1 MSTLSSPFSLGRNE
15 PRGTTNWANL
25 DYYMIVCM
33 IVLIGFGLVSI
44 WSAGGGG
51 SITMTHPVFRQ
62 IVYTIVGI
70 PILVGMTLLDY
81 RYVKTFSWVFYAA
94 SLGLLASLMVA
105 GTTIGGST
113 RWLLFGPITIQPSEI
128 AKLAVIISLAV
139 FIADR
144 RHEMDRFVNYVLSAV
159 IVAIPAALVYLQ
171 PDLGTTGVFAF
182 IWLMM
187 MLIARTRLLY
197 IIGTILLA
205 IPAALISWMF
215 LMQDY
220 MRDRL
225 MISFNPELDRLG
237 AGYNIIQAQIS
248 IGSGGLLGH
257 GLTGGTQSQM
267 DLLRVRTTD
276 FIFAHAMGMF
286 GFIGAIALFVVI
298 GLLLWRI
305 MRVAHE
311 TQDPFAQLL
320 AAGITAMIFFQAF
333 VNIGMNVG
341 IMPVTGIPLP
351 FVSLGGSSLWTT
363 LAAIGLLQSVRIHHQ
378 RLAFQRDWSGR

>member
-1 MSTLSSPFSLGRNE
+1 MSTLSSPFSLSRSE
-15 PRGTTNWANL
+15 PRGTTNWANF
-25 DYYMIVCM
+25 DYYMVVCM
-33 IVLIGFGLVSI
+33 LVLLGFGLVSI
-44 WSAGGGG
+44 WSAAGGGAV
-51 SITMTHPVFRQ
+51 TMSHPVFRQ
-62 IVYTIVGI
+62 IIYAIVGI
-70 PILVGMTLLDY
+70 PILIGMTLLDY
-81 RYVKTFSWVFYAA
+81 RYVKTFTWVIYIA
-94 SLGLLASLMVA
+94 SLALLASLMFT

-144 RHEMDRFVNYVLSAV
+144 RHEMDRFVNFLLSGV

-182 IWLMM
+182 IWLIM
-187 MLIARTRLLY
+187 MLISRTRILY
-197 IIGTILLA
+197 ILGTIFLA
-205 IPAALISWMF
+205 IPLALFSWMF
-215 LMQDY
+215 LLQDY

-225 MISFNPELDRLG
+225 MISFNPERDMLG
-237 AGYNIIQAQIS
+237 AGYNIIQAQIT

-298 GLLLWRI
+298 GLLLWRT
-305 MRVAHE
+305 MRVAQE
-311 TQDPFAQLL
+311 TQDPFGQLL

-351 FVSLGGSSLWTT
+351 LVSLGGSSLWTT
-363 LAAIGLLQSVRIHHQ
+363 VAALGLLQSVRIHHQ
-378 RLAFQRDWSGR
+378 RLAFQRDWS

>member
-1 MSTLSSPFSLGRNE
+1 MSTLSSPISVSRTE
-15 PRGTTNWANL
+15 PRGTTNWANF

-33 IVLIGFGLVSI
+33 LVLMGFGLVSI

-51 SITMTHPVFRQ
+51 AITMSHPVFRQ
-62 IVYTIVGI
+62 IVYTIIGI
-70 PILVGMTLLDY
+70 PILVGMTLLNY
-81 RYVKTFSWVFYAA
+81 RYVKTFSWVFYFA
-94 SLGLLASLMVA
+94 SLLLLTSLTLA
-105 GTTIGGST
+105 GTTIGGAT
-113 RWLLFGPITIQPSEI
+113 RWIFIGPISIQPSEV

-144 RHEMDRFVNYVLSAV
+144 RHEMDRFVNFALSGV
-159 IVAIPAALVYLQ
+159 IVVIPAALVYLQ

-182 IWLMM
+182 IWLTM
-187 MLIARTRLLY
+187 MLISRTRIIY
-197 IIGTILLA
+197 IIGTVLLA
-205 IPAALISWMF
+205 IPAALFSWAF
-215 LMQDY
+215 LLQDY

-225 MISFNPELDRLG
+225 LISFNPERDVLG

-298 GLLLWRI
+298 GLLLWR
-305 MRVAHE
+305 MMNVAQT
-311 TQDPFAQLL
+311 TQDPFGQLL

-351 FVSLGGSSLWTT
+351 FVSLGGSSLWTS

-378 RLAFQRDWSGR
+378 RLAFQRDWT

>member
-1 MSTLSSPFSLGRNE
+1 MSTLSSPFSMSRTE
-15 PRGTTNWANL
+15 PRGTTNWANF
-25 DYYMIVCM
+25 DYYMIVCLL
-33 IVLIGFGLVSI
+33 VLMGFGLVSI

-51 SITMTHPVFRQ
+51 AITMSHPVFRQ
-62 IVYTIVGI
+62 IIYTIIGVPVLI
-70 PILVGMTLLDY
+70 GMTLLDY
-81 RYVKTFSWVFYAA
+81 RYIKTFSWVIYGATLLLLG
-94 SLGLLASLMVA
+94 SLTVV
-105 GTTIGGST
+105 GTTIGGAT
-113 RWLLFGPITIQPSEI
+113 RWIYIGPISIQPSEI

-139 FIADR
+139 FVADR
-144 RHEMDRFVNYVLSAV
+144 RHEMDRFHNFVLSGI

-182 IWLMM
+182 IWLMT
-187 MLIARTRLLY
+187 MLISRTRILY
-197 IIGTILLA
+197 IVGTILLA
-205 IPAALISWMF
+205 IPAAIFSWMF
-215 LMQDY
+215 LLQDY

-225 MISFNPELDRLG
+225 LISFSPERDILG
-237 AGYNIIQAQIS
+237 AGYNIIQAQIT

-267 DLLRVRTTD
+267 ELLRVRTTD

-298 GLLLWRI
+298 GLLLWRM
-305 MRVAHE
+305 MRVSHE
-311 TQDPFAQLL
+311 TQDPFGQLL
-320 AAGITAMIFFQAF
+320 AAGVTAMIFFQAF

-351 FVSLGGSSLWTT
+351 FVSLGGSSLWTS

-378 RLAFQRDWSGR
+378 RLAFQRDWT

>member
-1 MSTLSSPFSLGRNE
+1 MSTLSSPFSLSRSE
-15 PRGTTNWANL
+15 PRGTTNWANF
-25 DYYMIVCM
+25 DYYMIICM
-33 IVLIGFGLVSI
+33 MVLLGFGLVSI

-51 SITMTHPVFRQ
+51 DITMTHPVFRQ
-62 IVYTIVGI
+62 IIYTIIGI
-70 PILVGMTLLDY
+70 PILIGMTLLDY
-81 RYVKTFSWVFYAA
+81 RYVKTFCWVFYGFC
-94 SLGLLASLMVA
+94 LLLLASLMVA

-113 RWLLFGPITIQPSEI
+113 RWLVFGPINIQPSEI
-128 AKLAVIISLAV
+128 AKLAVIVALAV

-144 RHEMDRFVNYVLSAV
+144 RHEMDRFFNFVLSGV
-159 IVAIPAALVYLQ
+159 IVAIPAALVYTQ
-171 PDLGTTGVFAF
+171 PDLGTTGVFGF
-182 IWLMM
+182 IWLT
-187 MLIARTRLLY
+187 MLLISRTRMLY
-197 IIGTILLA
+197 IIGTVLLA
-205 IPAALISWMF
+205 IPMALFAWVF
-215 LMQDY
+215 LLQDY

-225 MISFNPELDRLG
+225 MISFNPERDVLG

-286 GFIGAIALFVVI
+286 GFIGAIALFTVI
-298 GLLLWRI
+298 GLLLWRT
-305 MRVAHE
+305 MRVAQD
-311 TQDPFAQLL
+311 TQDPFGQLL
-320 AAGITAMIFFQAF
+320 AAGVTAMLFFQAF

-351 FVSLGGSSLWTT
+351 FVSLGGSSLWTS

-378 RLAFQRDWSGR
+378 RLAFQRDWT

>member
-1 MSTLSSPFSLGRNE
+1 MSTLSSPFSSSSRSE
-15 PRGTTNWANL
+15 PQGTTNWANL
-25 DYYMIVCM
+25 DFYMIICM
-33 IVLIGFGLVSI
+33 LVLMGFGLVTI

-51 SITMTHPVFRQ
+51 AITPSQPVFRQ
-62 IVYTIVGI
+62 ILYVIIGI
-70 PILVGMTLLDY
+70 PVLAGMTLLDF
-81 RYVKTFSWVFYAA
+81 RYVKTFSWVIYAA
-94 SLGLLASLMVA
+94 SLALLASLTVA

-113 RWLLFGPITIQPSEI
+113 RWLYFGPISIQPSEI

-144 RHEMDRFVNYVLSAV
+144 RHEMDRFVNFALSGV

-187 MLIARTRLLY
+187 TLISRTRIIY
-197 IIGTILLA
+197 VIGTVLLS
-205 IPAALISWMF
+205 IPAALFAWAF
-215 LMQDY
+215 LLQDY

-225 MISFNPELDRLG
+225 MISFYPERDMLG

-257 GLTGGTQSQM
+257 GLTGGSQSQM

-298 GLLLWRI
+298 GLLLWRT
-305 MRVAHE
+305 MQVAQS
-311 TQDPFAQLL
+311 TQDPFGQML

-341 IMPVTGIPLP
+341 LLPVTGIPLP
-351 FVSLGGSSLWTT
+351 FVSLGGSSLWVT

-378 RLAFQRDWSGR
+378 RLAFQRDWK

>member
-1 MSTLSSPFSLGRNE
+1 MSTLSSPFSLSKSE
-15 PRGTTNWANL
+15 PRGTTNWANF
-25 DYYMIVCM
+25 DYYMIICM
-33 IVLIGFGLVSI
+33 AVLLGFGLVSI

-51 SITMTHPVFRQ
+51 DITMYHPVFRQ
-62 IVYTIVGI
+62 IVYTIIGI
-70 PILVGMTLLDY
+70 PFLIGMTLLDY
-81 RYVKTFSWVFYAA
+81 RYVKTFCWVIYGA
-94 SLGLLASLMVA
+94 SLLLLASLMVA

-113 RWLLFGPITIQPSEI
+113 RWLVFGPLNIQPSEI
-128 AKLAVIISLAV
+128 AKLAVIIALAV

-144 RHEMDRFVNYVLSAV
+144 RHEMDRLFNFVLSGV
-159 IVAIPAALVYLQ
+159 IVAIPAALVYTQ

-182 IWLMM
+182 IWLTM
-187 MLIARTRLLY
+187 MLISRTRLLY

-205 IPAALISWMF
+205 IPMALFAWMF
-215 LMQDY
+215 LLQDY

-225 MISFNPELDRLG
+225 MISFNPERDVLG

-286 GFIGAIALFVVI
+286 GFIGAIALFIVI
-298 GLLLWRI
+298 GLLLWRM
-305 MRVAHE
+305 MRVAQD
-311 TQDPFAQLL
+311 TQDPFGQLL

-333 VNIGMNVG
+333 VNIGMNIG
-341 IMPVTGIPLP
+341 LMPVTGIPLP
-351 FVSLGGSSLWTT
+351 FVSLGGSSLWTS

-378 RLAFQRDWSGR
+378 RLAFQRDWN

>member
-1 MSTLSSPFSLGRNE
+1 MSTLSSPFSLSRSE
-15 PRGTTNWANL
+15 PRGTTNWANF
-25 DYYMIVCM
+25 DYYMVVCM
-33 IVLIGFGLVSI
+33 LVLLGFGLVSI
-44 WSAGGGG
+44 WSAAGGGAV
-51 SITMTHPVFRQ
+51 TMSHPVFRQ
-62 IVYTIVGI
+62 IIYAIVGI
-70 PILVGMTLLDY
+70 PILIGMTLLDY
-81 RYVKTFSWVFYAA
+81 RYVKTFTWVIYIA
-94 SLGLLASLMVA
+94 SLALLASLMFT

-144 RHEMDRFVNYVLSAV
+144 RHEMDRFVNFLLSGV

-182 IWLMM
+182 IWLIM
-187 MLIARTRLLY
+187 MLISRTRILY
-197 IIGTILLA
+197 ILGAIFLA
-205 IPAALISWMF
+205 IPLALFSWMF
-215 LMQDY
+215 LLQDY

-225 MISFNPELDRLG
+225 MISFNPERDMLG
-237 AGYNIIQAQIS
+237 AGYNIIQAQIT

-298 GLLLWRI
+298 GLLLWRT
-305 MRVAHE
+305 MRVAQE
-311 TQDPFAQLL
+311 TQDPFGQLL

-351 FVSLGGSSLWTT
+351 LVSLGGSSLWTT
-363 LAAIGLLQSVRIHHQ
+363 VASLGLLQSVRIHHQ
-378 RLAFQRDWSGR
+378 RLAFQRDWS

>member
-1 MSTLSSPFSLGRNE
+1 MSTLSSPFSISRNE
-15 PRGTTNWANL
+15 PRGTTNWAKF

-33 IVLIGFGLVSI
+33 LVLLGFGLVSI

-51 SITMTHPVFRQ
+51 AITMSHPVFRQ
-62 IVYTIVGI
+62 IVYTVVGV
-70 PILVGMTLLDY
+70 PILIAMTLLDY
-81 RYVKTFSWVFYAA
+81 RYVKTFSWVIYAG
-94 SLGLLASLMVA
+94 SLLLLASLTVM

-113 RWLLFGPITIQPSEI
+113 RWLLIGPISIQPSEV
-128 AKLAVIISLAV
+128 AKLAVIIVLAA

-144 RHEMDRFVNYVLSAV
+144 RHEMDRFVNFILSGV
-159 IVAIPAALVYLQ
+159 IVAVPAALVYLQ

-182 IWLMM
+182 IWLIMM
-187 MLIARTRLLY
+187 VISRTRLLFL
-197 IIGTILLA
+197 IGTALLS
-205 IPAALISWMF
+205 IPLALITWMF
-215 LMQDY
+215 LLQDY

-225 MISFNPELDRLG
+225 LISFNPERDVLG
-237 AGYNIIQAQIS
+237 AGYNIIQAQIT

-286 GFIGAIALFVVI
+286 GFLGGIALFVVI
-298 GLLLWRI
+298 GLLLWRM
-305 MRVAHE
+305 MRITQE

-320 AAGITAMIFFQAF
+320 AAGITAMILFQAF

-351 FVSLGGSSLWTT
+351 FVSLGGSSLWTS
-363 LAAIGLLQSVRIHHQ
+363 LAAVGLLQSVRIHHQ
-378 RLAFQRDWSGR
+378 RLAFQRD

>member
-1 MSTLSSPFSLGRNE
+1 MGTLITSLNSRAETRGSS
-15 PRGTTNWANL
+15 NWAAF
-25 DYYMIVCM
+25 DFYMVVCTL
-33 IVLIGFGLVSI
+33 VLIMFGLVTI
-44 WSAGGGG
+44 WSAAGGGPVTP
-51 SITMTHPVFRQ
+51 SSPVFRQ
-62 IVYTIVGI
+62 FVYAAIGL
-70 PILVGMTLLDY
+70 PILIGMTILDY
-81 RYVKTFSWVFYAA
+81 RYVKTFSWVIYVA

-113 RWLLFGPITIQPSEI
+113 RWLMFGPITIQPSEI

-144 RHEMDRFVNYVLSAV
+144 REEMHRFSNFILSGV
-159 IVAIPAALVYLQ
+159 IVAIPAGLVYLQ

-182 IWLMM
+182 TWLVM
-187 MLIARTRLLY
+187 MLISRTRILY
-197 IIGTILLA
+197 IVGTILLA
-205 IPAALISWMF
+205 IPTALFAWTFI
-215 LMQDY
+215 LQDY

-225 MISFNPELDRLG
+225 LISFNPDRDVLG
-237 AGYNIIQAQIS
+237 AGYNIIQAQIA

-298 GLLLWRI
+298 GLLLWRT
-305 MRVAHE
+305 MHVAQV
-311 TQDPFAQLL
+311 TQDPFGQLL
-320 AAGITAMIFFQAF
+320 AVGITAVIFFQAF

-351 FVSLGGSSLWTT
+351 FVSLGGSSLWTL
-363 LAAIGLLQSVRIHHQ
+363 LAALGLLQSVRIHHQ
-378 RLAFQRDWSGR
+378 RLAFQRD

>member
-1 MSTLSSPFSLGRNE
+1 
-15 PRGTTNWANL
+15 
-25 DYYMIVCM
+25 
-33 IVLIGFGLVSI
+33 
-44 WSAGGGG
+44 
-51 SITMTHPVFRQ
+51 
-62 IVYTIVGI
+62 
-70 PILVGMTLLDY
+70 
-81 RYVKTFSWVFYAA
+81 
-94 SLGLLASLMVA
+94 
-105 GTTIGGST
+105 
-113 RWLLFGPITIQPSEI
+113 
-128 AKLAVIISLAV
+128 LAVIISLAV

-144 RHEMDRFVNYVLSAV
+144 RHEMDRFVNFVLSGV
-159 IVAIPAALVYLQ
+159 IVAVPAVLVYMQ

-182 IWLMM
+182 IWLIM

-205 IPAALISWMF
+205 IPAALFAWMF

-237 AGYNIIQAQIS
+237 AGYNIIQAQIT

-286 GFIGAIALFVVI
+286 GFIGAIALFTVI
-298 GLLLWRI
+298 GILLWRT
-305 MRVAHE
+305 MRVAQE

-378 RLAFQRDWSGR
+378 RLAFQRDWSG

>member
-1 MSTLSSPFSLGRNE
+1 MSTLSSPFSLSRNE
-15 PRGTTNWANL
+15 PRGTTNWANV

-33 IVLIGFGLVSI
+33 IVLMGFGLVSI

-51 SITMTHPVFRQ
+51 SITMAHPVFRQ
-62 IVYTIVGI
+62 IVYAVIGI
-70 PILVGMTLLDY
+70 PILIGMTLLDY
-81 RYVKTFSWVFYAA
+81 RYVKTFSWFFYVAC
-94 SLGLLASLMVA
+94 LGLLGSLMFA

-144 RHEMDRFVNYVLSAV
+144 RHEMDRFVNFVLSGV
-159 IVAIPAALVYLQ
+159 IVAVPAVLVYMQ

-182 IWLMM
+182 IWLIM

-205 IPAALISWMF
+205 IPAALFAWMF

-237 AGYNIIQAQIS
+237 AGYNIIQAQIT

-286 GFIGAIALFVVI
+286 GFIGAIALFTVI
-298 GLLLWRI
+298 GILLWRT
-305 MRVAHE
+305 MRVAQE

-378 RLAFQRDWSGR
+378 RLAFQRDWSG